1 MGYTLNFNPEK
12 DIPDLS
18 GKVFF
23 ITGGLCLGSTSAI
36 IKESPTDQMLCP
48 GTAGLGKQTLLVL
61 AKYGPARIYFTGRNQ
76 AAADLILKETKSLSP
91 VEVTFIECDHASLS
105 SVENAAKTF
114 LTTSRR
120 LDVLICNAG
129 VMAIPAGLTK
139 DGYEN
144 QFGINHVAHAVF
156 IKALLPLLQKTGAE
170 TGDARIV
177 VLSSVA
183 FRYSVPGGI
192 VFKYLKTTQEMRFG
206 RWLRYGQSKLANVT
220 YALELSKRYPNIT
233 CVSLH
238 PGVIWTGLNANLDTM
253 RRLWLRLTTL
263 GKEVSI
269 EEGAY
274 NTEWAVTTEKKNL
287 KSGAFYEPVGVL
299 HPHSKQSG
307 DIKFGEQ
314 LWEWIQK
321 EIDEYGNST

>member
-1 MGYTLNFNPEK
+1 
-12 DIPDLS
+12 
-18 GKVFF
+18 
-23 ITGGLCLGSTSAI
+23 
-36 IKESPTDQMLCP
+36 MLCP

-61 AKYGPARIYFTGRNQ
+61 AKHGPAHIYFTGRNQ
-76 AAADLILKETKSLSP
+76 AAADLILKEIKSLSP

-105 SVENAAKTF
+105 SVESATKTF
-114 LTTSRR
+114 LTKSQR

-144 QFGINHVAHAVF
+144 QFGINHVAHAVV
-156 IKALLPLLQKTGAE
+156 IKALLPLLQRTGAE

-177 VLSSVA
+177 VLSSVG

-192 VFKYLKTTQEMRFG
+192 VFKDLKTTQEMKFG

-220 YALELSKRYPNIT
+220 YALELSKRYPDIT

-238 PGVIWTGLNANLDTM
+238 PGVIWTGLNALDAM
-253 RRLWLRLTTL
+253 RRLWLRFATI
-263 GKEVSI
+263 GKEISV

-274 NTEWAVTTEKKNL
+274 NTEWAATTEKNNL
-287 KSGAFYEPVGVL
+287 KSGSYYEPVGVL
-299 HPHSKQSG
+299 QPHSKQSG

-314 LWEWIQK
+314 LWEWTQK
-321 EIDEYGNST
+321 EIDGYGNIT